1 MVLKEVYYGR
11 YLKRI
16 PLSSYPAGT
25 ISTRGVGGVIKP
37 RHFYIPTKLKIPKV
51 NTVLNAPDL
60 TEQQTSHFAS
70 QKESEEKSK
79 LTVPTS
85 ASTPNF
91 KPMRISEVELET
103 LEKKGKKRKP
113 QQTKASDSVARQ
125 KIPKK
130 EEQRKHKTKSSHFTH
145 RVNVV

>member
-1 MVLKEVYYGR
+1 MALKEVYYGR

-16 PLSSYPAGT
+16 PLTSYPAGT

-37 RHFYIPTKLKIPKV
+37 RHFYIPAKLKIPKV
-51 NTVLNAPDL
+51 NTVLNVPDL
-60 TEQQTSHFAS
+60 NEQQVSHFAS
-70 QKESEEKSK
+70 EKDHEEKSK

-113 QQTKASDSVARQ
+113 QQTKESDSARQ
-125 KIPKK
+125 KRPKN
-130 EEQRKHKTKSSHFTH
+130 EEQRKHKNKSSHFH
-145 RVNVV
+145 RVNIV